1 MDKNIEADICNNINA
16 WAATY
21 PKGQITD
28 TIKQALFEMSAADID
43 PADARGFCLGRNLDI
58 AAVEY
63 LEAFFVYM
71 EEIANNLG
79 SAESDQSTPDDK
91 FSAFV
96 HAIRQVCD
104 EYLEQ

>member
-1 MDKNIEADICNNINA
+1 MDKNIETEICNNINA

-21 PKGQITD
+21 QSGQITD
-28 TIKQALFEMSAADID
+28 TIKQALFEMAVSDIE

-63 LEAFFVYM
+63 LEAFFMYM
-71 EEIANNLG
+71 EEVANNLG
-79 SAESDQSTPDDK
+79 TAELNQKDPDK
-91 FSAFV
+91 FDAFV
-96 HAIRQVCD
+96 QAIKQVCD